1 MRRKPSLDSPSVH
14 AAVGRGLG
22 GKGRGGLAGGD
33 FTPSPTLAR
42 SPAMHEGF
50 RYKDQSQAVLHLSLT
65 NKRPW
70 FHKPKQKR
78 LVYGVY
84 GFAISVLGK
93 MHNREKG

>member
-1 MRRKPSLDSPSVH
+1 VRRKPSLDSPSVH

-50 RYKDQSQAVLHLSLT
+50 RYKAVPRLSLT
-65 NKRPW
+65 NKRPC
-70 FHKPKQKR
+70 FTTLNKV
-78 LVYGVY
+78 LYVF
-84 GFAISVLGK
+84 GFDISVLGK